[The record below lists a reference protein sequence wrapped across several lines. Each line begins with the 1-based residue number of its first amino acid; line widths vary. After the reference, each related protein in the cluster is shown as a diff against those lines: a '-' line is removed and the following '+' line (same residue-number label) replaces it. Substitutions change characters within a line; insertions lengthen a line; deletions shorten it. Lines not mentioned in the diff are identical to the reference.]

1 MDYDKHLSA
10 IKGAKVLMVGAV
22 GIGCELLKILAFSG
36 FQNIRIVSLFSS
48 RISFVWLVYIINP
61 MIYIRS
67 CRSVSS
73 PLSLSLSHPCLLSL
87 PSSSSP
93 PSDFPV
99 KARHLKTPTPMR
111 RHLTRPNRRRKR
123 LGPPLSQSSVF
134 VHFPAKVVRR
144 LENPSPESSLPDI
157 IERSWLVWGIE
168 DLM

>member
-10 IKGAKVLMVGAV
+10 IKGAKVLMVGAG

-36 FQNIRIVSLFSS
+36 FQNIRIILSLCLFPSLS
-48 RISFVWLVYIINP
+48 LS
-61 MIYIRS
+61 
-67 CRSVSS
+67 
-73 PLSLSLSHPCLLSL
+73 LSLSLSHPCLLSL

-99 KARHLKTPTPMR
+99 KARHLKTPTPKR

-157 IERSWLVWGIE
+157 IERSW
-168 DLM
+168 